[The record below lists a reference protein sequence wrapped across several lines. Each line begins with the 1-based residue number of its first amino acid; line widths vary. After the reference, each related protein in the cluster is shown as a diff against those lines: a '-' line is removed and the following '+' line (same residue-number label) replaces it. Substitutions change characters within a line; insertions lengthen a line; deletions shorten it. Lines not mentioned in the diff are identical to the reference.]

1 MSSSVAQV
9 SAPDTADEAVVTAVR
24 AAIGAAWRPVAVF
37 DEHGTC
43 LVATRAYVV
52 QAARL
57 GHGAEHQRVER
68 RAPFSPDGRRTW
80 TLVTLPARDRD
91 RSAAEF
97 VDAVADALPI
107 MFSAKDLQ
115 SRYLFMNR
123 YQAELYGTTPAAAVG
138 RTAAELIGEEYGR
151 STRSRDEEVFRTGRT
166 QPAYEESFA
175 GVGPVARHWLTTKV
189 PLRHASG
196 EVWGLA
202 TISIEITERKL
213 LEESLREAKEQAEA
227 GSLAKSQFLA
237 AMSHELRTPL
247 NAVLGFAELMQQEA
261 LGPLGRQEY
270 RDYAAHIQQSGGQLL
285 EMISDLLDFARA
297 EAGSLQLASGE
308 LELTRLVR
316 GVLAAARE
324 RAEAAG
330 KPLPMALEAELP
342 AGFVALRGDEQ
353 RLRQVL
359 RALVDNALKF
369 TPAGGRVVVS
379 LQLPAEGGA
388 ELVVADSGIG
398 MSAAEVARAFEPF
411 WQADA
416 GLGRKRQGA
425 GIGLKLARALV
436 ALHGGTLTLES
447 REGKGTRVTVRLPPA
462 SPGQEAD

>member
-1 MSSSVAQV
+1 VSSSVAQAPAA
-9 SAPDTADEAVVTAVR
+9 SAADDPVAAAVR

-37 DEHGTC
+37 DENGIC

-52 QAARL
+52 QSARL
-57 GHGAEHQRVER
+57 GRSAEQRRVER
-68 RAPFSPDGRRTW
+68 RAAFSPDGRRTW
-80 TLVTLPARDRD
+80 TLVTLPARDGE

-97 VDAVADALPI
+97 VDAVAEAMPI

-115 SRYLFMNR
+115 SRYVFMNQ

-138 RTAAELIGEEYGR
+138 RTAAELIGEDYGR
-151 STRSRDEEVFRTGRT
+151 YTRAIDEEVFRTGRAR
-166 QPAYEESFA
+166 PAYEESFA
-175 GVGPVARHWLTTKV
+175 GVGTVPRHWLTTKL

-202 TISIEITERKL
+202 TVSIDITERKR

-227 GSLAKSQFLA
+227 GSLAKSRFLA

-261 LGPLGRQEY
+261 LGPLGRPEY
-270 RDYAAHIQQSGGQLL
+270 REYAAHILRSGAQLL

-297 EAGSLQLASGE
+297 EAGNLQLASGE
-308 LELTRLVR
+308 LELSRLVR

-324 RAEAAG
+324 RAEAGG
-330 KPLPMALEAELP
+330 KTLPVALEAALP
-342 AGFVALRGDEQ
+342 PGFVALRGDEQ

-379 LQLPAEGGA
+379 LGVPAAGGA
-388 ELVVADSGIG
+388 EIVVADSGIG
-398 MSAAEVARAFEPF
+398 MSAAQVARAFEPF

-416 GLGRKRQGA
+416 GIGRKRQGA
-425 GIGLKLARALV
+425 GIGLKLAHALV
-436 ALHGGTLTLES
+436 ALHGGTLTLAS
-447 REGKGTRVTVRLPPA
+447 REGEGTRVTLRLPPA
-462 SPGQEAD
+462 PPAPDA